1 ISSGN
6 LQEMFE
12 LKMKSLLERGVCEDE
27 DDMRLQIC
35 VDFINKIRQ
44 RNKEDQQYQNKYL
57 PTIGIELE
65 FLFIHDPDYPELNFN
80 ASDYYYRTNRLKPLD
95 PPYKP
100 IQEVNGAIEYAI
112 GPSASHLTQLREILH
127 LAKIGLHPSNF
138 FSPHITIGG
147 LDLSPDHQ
155 EPLYIQSLVFGCGF
169 SEFKQADLNLRREK
183 GKFKIK
189 LRERYKKITET
200 PDGIQYVPF
209 LKKRSAEYTKPY
221 GQKQTEQDEDSLR
234 SVEFRLGNRF
244 KSFQNLTRE
253 VDAIY
258 YLSTAA
264 IAHQKDASERDPV
277 EVKLSQIWEELA
289 HKLDEIYLQIGIHFP
304 SGATKSFIFG
314 SSDSEEVK
322 AKRGSTPYNTHL
334 FELGYQSAT
343 DAVFRSQI
351 RTLVKNARKEIL
363 DCINCR

>member
-1 ISSGN
+1 MTENVPAPEEVLAEAQTVMNDNPLGLEYGDIDGQSEAKNPLSSGELPSANLRLWRTMQRAIRELIDSFDTSKLNDVDTILLQTRILQSDSLLMTWFISSGN

-127 LAKIGLHPSNF
+127 L
-138 FSPHITIGG
+138 
-147 LDLSPDHQ
+147 
-155 EPLYIQSLVFGCGF
+155 
-169 SEFKQADLNLRREK
+169 
-183 GKFKIK
+183 
-189 LRERYKKITET
+189 
-200 PDGIQYVPF
+200 
-209 LKKRSAEYTKPY
+209 
-221 GQKQTEQDEDSLR
+221 
-234 SVEFRLGNRF
+234 
-244 KSFQNLTRE
+244 
-253 VDAIY
+253 
-258 YLSTAA
+258 
-264 IAHQKDASERDPV
+264 
-277 EVKLSQIWEELA
+277 
-289 HKLDEIYLQIGIHFP
+289 
-304 SGATKSFIFG
+304 
-314 SSDSEEVK
+314 
-322 AKRGSTPYNTHL
+322 
-334 FELGYQSAT
+334 
-343 DAVFRSQI
+343 
-351 RTLVKNARKEIL
+351 
-363 DCINCR
+363 